1 MSPHHKRLCPLGCGM
16 TSGAAA
22 VAGGGMGAGVGAG
35 WTPSGDGPGS
45 GVPPLPAWAESGAVG
60 VEPTAAAKG
69 TALPAK
75 ANGPLRPETERVT

>member
-1 MSPHHKRLCPLGCGM
+1 M
-16 TSGAAA
+16 
-22 VAGGGMGAGVGAG
+22 
-35 WTPSGDGPGS
+35 
-45 GVPPLPAWAESGAVG
+45 PPLLAWAESEAVG

>member
-22 VAGGGMGAGVGAG
+22 VAGGGVGAG
-35 WTPSGDGPGS
+35 WTPSGDGAVS
-45 GVPPLPAWAESGAVG
+45 GVPPLLAWAESEAVG